1 MKEAIGSLVNPPE
14 VLPGG
19 SRKEKRKASENEH
32 LASRTAWVL
41 LAPRFCTAEAHPRN
55 TRVNRGTTRGSG
67 AARTVAV
74 EQVTE
79 PGHRGGWS
87 PHLRVRWK
95 SHLGHVQIS
104 SVWRGHG
111 SSEVAVNQ
119 RTGGASPSASVPTA
133 QLCLEGRI
141 LCSQL
146 GAPALGKALLPSHS
160 LRA

>member
-1 MKEAIGSLVNPPE
+1 MGAGR
-14 VLPGG
+14 
-19 SRKEKRKASENEH
+19 RKEKQVKMSTLPLEQPGCFWIPGFA
-32 LASRTAWVL
+32 L
-41 LAPRFCTAEAHPRN
+41 PEAHPRN

-67 AARTVAV
+67 AARTVTV

-87 PHLRVRWK
+87 PHLWVRWK